1 MLYSG
6 AVCTRAVY
14 ALLRKGERGNG
25 EEGGRGKEGRKE
37 GIYAIAPTYA
47 ARENRE
53 EEKERDVEEEKI
65 GRRESIGRVTG
76 ITVWDWAYWR
86 KTMSGIGN
94 YCLCFL
100 TWQNVP

>member
-1 MLYSG
+1 MHEGSIR
-6 AVCTRAVY
+6 TFTEE
-14 ALLRKGERGNG
+14 GEGKWG
-25 EEGGRGKEGRKE
+25 GGGRGEGRKE

-86 KTMSGIGN
+86 KIN
-94 YCLCFL
+94 EWHWQLLFVFL
-100 TWQNVP
+100 DLAKCPPIFV